1 MQSQP
6 ISLPLITDDND
17 EFMFFSL
24 YFLYIQIYRWAST
37 LSWPICAGVRKVRA
51 PKQEQVLFMLHP
63 NPYVFYIYVYI
74 NRERE
79 REQ

>member
-1 MQSQP
+1 M
-6 ISLPLITDDND
+6 
-17 EFMFFSL
+17 
-24 YFLYIQIYRWAST
+24 YIQIYRWAST

-79 REQ
+79 RAVERCKEGNKDRKIERAPAGQS